1 MSERLVQ
8 GDPRLAASPD
18 VGTALRQ
25 LDRAPG
31 VDPAV
36 AAARAQIVELV
47 AGRAD
52 AADRTTRPGH
62 LTGSA
67 FVVDATG
74 DRFVLLFHTKLQ
86 RWLQPGGHA
95 DGDMNLAAVALRE
108 ATEETGIAGL
118 AVDPRPLDV
127 DVHEVRPPKED
138 AHLHLD
144 VRYLV
149 VAPPGA
155 RLTGNHE
162 STELRWVG
170 WDELSDYEVDRG
182 LVRLALAA
190 RIRLERG

>member
-1 MSERLVQ
+1 MIARLQ
-8 GDPRLAASPD
+8 AGAPELARSSD
-18 VGTALRQ
+18 VGVAMAQ
-25 LDRAPG
+25 LDLAPQ
-31 VDPAV
+31 DDAAV
-36 AAARAQIVELV
+36 AAARVQITDLV
-47 AGRAD
+47 AGRDD

-67 FVVDATG
+67 FVVDASG
-74 DRFVLLFHTKLQ
+74 ERFVLLFHAKLQ

-108 ATEETGIAGL
+108 ATEETGIVGL
-118 AVDPRPLDV
+118 EVDPAPLDV

-149 VAPPGA
+149 VAPHGA
-155 RLTGNHE
+155 ELAGNHE

-170 WDELSDYEVDRG
+170 WTELSDYDVDAG
-182 LVRLALAA
+182 LVRLAAAA
-190 RIRLERG
+190 RRRLDRG